1 MKGLNIRICS
11 KCAKKFLPVNNTQRF
26 CQAPCTSKNWTIEES
41 NQAWVNRSK
50 KKRSLNVRKDYGW

>member
-11 KCAKKFLPVNNTQRF
+11 KCGKKFLPVKNTQRF
-26 CQAPCTSKNWTIEES
+26 CQEPCTSKNWTIEES
-41 NQAWVNRSK
+41 NEAWLKRSP